1 MRKNVYTFEFRL
13 KTLIINIYMKK
24 QTFKSSMKKSLSVIA
39 ISITTIFI
47 THAQTPSTWDP
58 TDQTTTSG
66 AVGIGTIAPAGWQ
79 EIIYCDDQ
87 QNGLIITNS
96 ICPSAP
102 AQNYPISFDGVFEPV
117 FGPEP
122 GGGGSIPYPI
132 ASFTLQQYGNFT
144 NSHPMLWARMQNHSS
159 FLGSASGPYTSR
171 FIVTPD
177 GTSGVNI
184 EVPRATFD
192 VKSLGSYNYPGLI
205 VGRQQI
211 SSASNTQHTMFVPLL
226 HTDGY
231 NNISQQ
237 YDQGM
242 FFTDGN
248 GINGSNASGSFVIAP
263 WADPNNSANV
273 GGLRIDNLGNLEVHG
288 STRTIQLNVNVKW
301 WSDFVFADDYKLM
314 PLSELEKFVIKNKH
328 LPDVPSEKELKE
340 TGLDVAEMQAIHI
353 KKIEELTLYTI
364 AQEKEIDK
372 LKSKVDKQEQKQLEQ
387 SQQINRQQKEL
398 EELKKK
404 LNLLVEAQL
413 QNK

>member
-1 MRKNVYTFEFRL
+1 
-13 KTLIINIYMKK
+13 MKK
-24 QTFKSSMKKSLSVIA
+24 TFLKLSVEKVIFLSAFSLMSSLS
-39 ISITTIFI
+39 IF
-47 THAQTPSTWDP
+47 AQSPSTWDP

-102 AQNYPISFDGVFEPV
+102 AQFYPISFDGVFEPI

-263 WADPNNSANV
+263 WADPNNASTI

-288 STRTIQLNVNVKW
+288 TTRTTQLNVNLKW
-301 WSDFVFADDYKLM
+301 WSDFVFEDDYKLM
-314 PLSELEKFVIKNKH
+314 SLTDVEKFINENKH
-328 LPDVPSEKELKE
+328 LPNVPSEATLKE
-340 TGLDVAEMQAIHI
+340 TGLDVGEMQAIQI
-353 KKIEELTLYTI
+353 QKIEELTLYTI
-364 AQEKEIDK
+364 TQEKKIKE
-372 LKSKVDKQEQKQLEQ
+372 LKIQIETQENEQLEQ
-387 SQQINRQQKEL
+387 SKQICRQQKEL

-404 LNLLVEAQL
+404 LTLLLEAQL